1 MEWKDLYLDKDVE
14 GYLIFKTLSKQKVME
29 NIAYLYKG
37 NLAIEEKDFIKLKNG
52 LALKI
57 DGERCLDYIELYK
70 QIMRVS
76 NISMEPMNKIMKVRS
91 SMSEAYRT
99 RLDAAIIGTTRW
111 AQPFLIKMNIRKQS
125 LVLDILFANG
135 SSYYENHGEIF
146 GLNEQDLYQKLIK
159 KYNMEERI

>member
-1 MEWKDLYLDKDVE
+1 
-14 GYLIFKTLSKQKVME
+14 
-29 NIAYLYKG
+29 
-37 NLAIEEKDFIKLKNG
+37 
-52 LALKI
+52 
-57 DGERCLDYIELYK
+57 
-70 QIMRVS
+70 MRVS

-111 AQPFLIKMNIRKQS
+111 AQSFLIKMNIRKQS